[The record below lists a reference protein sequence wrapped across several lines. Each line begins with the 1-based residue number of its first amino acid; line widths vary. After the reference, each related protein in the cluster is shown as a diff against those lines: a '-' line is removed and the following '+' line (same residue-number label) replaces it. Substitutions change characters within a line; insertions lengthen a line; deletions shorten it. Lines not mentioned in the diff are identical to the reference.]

1 MPVACCYSSTAE
13 SVDSDVDRNA
23 LRQFIEGGIGA
34 IAGGQ
39 PIDEDIPF
47 DPPALLKLIERRMN
61 EPNPDPDKL
70 TRIALVLAC
79 TFARRADW
87 STAKA
92 TQQVLAAWA
101 QTAILAHPPGCCNV
115 A

>member
-1 MPVACCYSSTAE
+1 MAF
-13 SVDSDVDRNA
+13 DRNA

-34 IAGGQ
+34 LAGGE

-47 DPPALLKLIERRMN
+47 DAPSLYSLLGRRLN
-61 EPNPDPDKL
+61 QQNPDGDKL

-79 TFARRADW
+79 VLARRAGW
-87 STAKA
+87 TTTRA

-101 QTAILAHPPGCCNV
+101 QTSILAHPPG
-115 A
+115 AETGT